1 MTNQEK
7 LIKAIENDY
16 ISEELCGLFLQ
27 LCSQQQVTKG
37 VLMDIVYGD
46 DKGGKVDSALP
57 NDYFKR
63 VQEILPKV
71 RHNYMVYDYN
81 DPTKEDDKASHYGT
95 FENVAERTIMK
106 IDNLLRR

>member
-7 LIKAIENDY
+7 LIKYIQNDY

-37 VLMDIVYGD
+37 ILMDIVYGK
-46 DKGGKVDSALP
+46 DKGGKVDSAYPQGYADLMRELNP
-57 NDYFKR
+57 GFR
-63 VQEILPKV
+63 GEF
-71 RHNYMVYDYN
+71 MVYDYN
-81 DPTKEDDKASHYGT
+81 EKTFGA

-106 IDNLLRR
+106 ISELLRR